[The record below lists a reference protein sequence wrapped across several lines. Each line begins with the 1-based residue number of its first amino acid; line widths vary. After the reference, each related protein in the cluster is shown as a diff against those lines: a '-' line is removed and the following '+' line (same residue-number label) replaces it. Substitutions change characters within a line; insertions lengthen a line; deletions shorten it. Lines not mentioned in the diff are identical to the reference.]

1 VSAALGGQ
9 LFAFGAAF
17 LGSTVESVEALT
29 IVLAVGLTRGWRA
42 PLYGTVTA
50 LVLLAA
56 LVLAFGQL
64 ITRTVPESTLKLVV
78 GTLILLFGLRWLHK
92 AILRSAG
99 VIALH
104 DEEEEFEETVGEL
117 KADKPAARFDWAGY
131 VIALKGVFLEGLE
144 VAFIVFAVGAN
155 SKSLFVATIGG
166 VAAMI
171 VVAIA
176 GLFVR
181 HPLAKVPENTLK
193 YSVGLILASLGTFW
207 AAEGMGV
214 SWPLD
219 FVSIFGLAAIY
230 FGASQ
235 WAVAINRRYADPR
248 ITTPVT
254 A

>member
-1 VSAALGGQ
+1 VGGQ

-42 PLYGTVTA
+42 PLYGTLSA
-50 LVLLAA
+50 LALLAA
-56 LVLAFGQL
+56 LVLAFGEL
-64 ITRTVPESTLKLVV
+64 ITKTVPESTLKLVV

-92 AILRSAG
+92 AVLRSAG
-99 VIALH
+99 VIPMH
-104 DEEEEFEETVGEL
+104 DEEEEFDETISEMGG
-117 KADKPAARFDWAGY
+117 DRPAARFDWAGY

-144 VAFIVFAVGAN
+144 VAFIVFAVGAS
-155 SKSLFVATIGG
+155 SKSLFVATLGG
-166 VAAMI
+166 LAAMI

-176 GLFVR
+176 GMFVR
-181 HPLAKVPENTLK
+181 HPLARVPENTLK
-193 YSVGLILASLGTFW
+193 YAVGLILASLGTFW

-219 FVSIFGLAAIY
+219 FISIFGLAAIY
-230 FGASQ
+230 LGASQ
-235 WAVAINRRYADPR
+235 AAISLNRQYVDPGL
-248 ITTPVT
+248 ISQVT

>member
-1 VSAALGGQ
+1 MGGQ
-9 LFAFGAAF
+9 LLAFGAAF

-50 LVLLAA
+50 LVLLAV
-56 LVLAFGQL
+56 LVLAFGEL
-64 ITRTVPESTLKLVV
+64 ITKTVPESTLKLVV

-92 AILRSAG
+92 AVLRSAG
-99 VIALH
+99 VIPMH
-104 DEEEEFEETVGEL
+104 DEEEEFEETISEL
-117 KADKPAARFDWAGY
+117 AADKPAAKFDWAGF
-131 VIALKGVFLEGLE
+131 VIALKGVFLEGME

-155 SKSLFVATIGG
+155 SKSLFVATLGG

-181 HPLAKVPENTLK
+181 HPLARVPENTLK

-219 FVSIFGLAAIY
+219 FASIFGLAVIFFA
-230 FGASQ
+230 ASQ
-235 WAVAINRRYADPR
+235 GAVSLNRHYADPQLSAQ
-248 ITTPVT
+248 VT

>member
-1 VSAALGGQ
+1 MGGQ

-56 LVLAFGQL
+56 LVLAFGEL
-64 ITRTVPESTLKLVV
+64 ITKTVPESTLKLVV

-92 AILRSAG
+92 AVLRSAG

-104 DEEEEFEETVGEL
+104 DEAEEFEETISEL
-117 KADKPAARFDWAGY
+117 KADAPAVKFDWAGF

-155 SKSLFVATIGG
+155 SKSLFVATLGG

-219 FVSIFGLAAIY
+219 FVSIFGLAAI
-230 FGASQ
+230 FFAASQ
-235 WAVAINRRYADPR
+235 GAVVLNGRYADPKLR
-248 ITTPVT
+248 AQAT

>member
-1 VSAALGGQ
+1 VGGQ

-42 PLYGTVTA
+42 PLYGTVAA

-56 LVLAFGQL
+56 LVLVFGEL
-64 ITRTVPESTLKLVV
+64 ITKTVPESTLKLVV

-92 AILRSAG
+92 AVLRSAG
-99 VIALH
+99 VIPMH
-104 DEEEEFEETVGEL
+104 DEEEAFEETVSEL
-117 KADKPAARFDWAGY
+117 AEDRPSAKFDWVGF

-155 SKSLFVATIGG
+155 SKSLFVATLGG

-171 VVAIA
+171 VVAVA
-176 GLFVR
+176 GLFLR
-181 HPLAKVPENTLK
+181 HPLAMVPENTLK
-193 YSVGLILASLGTFW
+193 YSVGLILSSLGTFW

-219 FVSIFGLAAIY
+219 FISILGLAAIF

-235 WAVAINRRYADPR
+235 AAVSLNRRYADPLLSAP
-248 ITTPVT
+248 TP